1 MSAYIR
7 TKEKAAAK
15 KHAKK
20 MADKVAKKAAGGGAS
35 DEEGSDG
42 GGSDGG
48 EAPETAPAAGEAP
61 DTAPEGAVLV
71 TALGNEGA
79 VSVKRVER
87 RDAQHGASTSEND
100 SPQSAGAADDE
111 ARAAANAQPGANA
124 QHGVNAQHGAE
135 GSTCLSLASFAE
147 PYWASVDGTPL
158 VRSGFN
164 LKSATVGRLEPGTR
178 VQVRATFQLTSDDD
192 L

>member
-1 MSAYIR
+1 VSAYIR

-48 EAPETAPAAGEAP
+48 EAPETAPAAGDAP

-124 QHGVNAQHGAE
+124 QHGAE
-135 GSTCLSLASFAE
+135 GSTCLSLASFAA

>member
-48 EAPETAPAAGEAP
+48 EAPETAPAAGDAP
-61 DTAPEGAVLV
+61 DTAPVGAVLT
-71 TALGNEGA
+71 TAFGNEGA

-87 RDAQHGASTSEND
+87 RDAQHGASSSEND

-124 QHGVNAQHGAE
+124 QHVEPSA
-135 GSTCLSLASFAE
+135 LASFAA

-178 VQVRATFQLTSDDD
+178 VQVLATFQWT
-192 L
+192 

>member
-48 EAPETAPAAGEAP
+48 EAPAAGDVP

-71 TALGNEGA
+71 TAFCNEGA
-79 VSVKRVER
+79 VSAKRVER

-124 QHGVNAQHGAE
+124 QHGAD
-135 GSTCLSLASFAE
+135 GSTCLSLASFAA

>member
-48 EAPETAPAAGEAP
+48 EAPETAPAAGDAP

-79 VSVKRVER
+79 VSAKRVER

-111 ARAAANAQPGANA
+111 ARAAANAQPGA
-124 QHGVNAQHGAE
+124 E
-135 GSTCLSLASFAE
+135 GSTCLSLASFAA

-178 VQVRATFQLTSDDD
+178 VQVRATFQLTSDED